1 MHELDEA
8 IDTIAS
14 GIIERLELPD
24 WEEYPEIG
32 ENDWIKI
39 ERECRKKLL
48 AAAGHVPAERFQEA
62 YALLEGRAS

>member
-1 MHELDEA
+1 MLEFDES

-14 GIIERLELPD
+14 GIVERLELPD

-32 ENDWIKI
+32 ENDWNKI

-48 AAAGHVPAERFQEA
+48 AAAGHVTAESFQEA
-62 YALLEGRAS
+62 YALLEGRAG